1 MLQYTRCEII
11 QFAHRIPKNYQ
22 NWLDERVFVEQ
33 NNEIFAKFISRIK
46 SLGTT
51 CEVVKNMV
59 LVKDDLRKNDAKC
72 LLAPI
77 IAKWKAQYHLW
88 MYKEIWKGSGSFW

>member
-33 NNEIFAKFISRIK
+33 NNENFCEIYIKKIFRNDLWS
-46 SLGTT
+46 
-51 CEVVKNMV
+51 CEKYGP
-59 LVKDDLRKNDAKC
+59 C
-72 LLAPI
+72 
-77 IAKWKAQYHLW
+77 
-88 MYKEIWKGSGSFW
+88 KGWFEKMMQNVY